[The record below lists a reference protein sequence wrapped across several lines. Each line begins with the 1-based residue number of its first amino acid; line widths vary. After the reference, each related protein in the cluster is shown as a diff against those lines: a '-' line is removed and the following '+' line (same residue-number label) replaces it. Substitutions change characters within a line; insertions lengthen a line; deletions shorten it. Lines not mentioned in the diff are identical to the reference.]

1 MLSHIWCAV
10 AAASLRG
17 RPWSWSC
24 MLGRNITT
32 FIKRYYFL
40 S

>member
-24 MLGRNITT
+24 MLGRNTGI
-32 FIKRYYFL
+32 
-40 S
+40 